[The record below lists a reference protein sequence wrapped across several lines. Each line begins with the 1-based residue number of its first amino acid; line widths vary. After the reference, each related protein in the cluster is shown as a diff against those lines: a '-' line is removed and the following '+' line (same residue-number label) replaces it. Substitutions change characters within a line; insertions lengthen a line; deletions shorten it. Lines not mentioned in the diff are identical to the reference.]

1 MKKVVT
7 SKEMASLDAYT
18 IHDVGIPSMVLMER
32 AALAVAA
39 QIQKIS
45 ADRERILVV
54 CGNGNNGGDGV
65 AVARLL
71 YLKGYHVDLFLTGNS
86 QKYSAQMAQQ
96 ILIARHYHVPE
107 VNNPTWHEY
116 TTIVDAVFG
125 VGLTRPVEGRYKEI
139 IQRMNETDAKKVA
152 VDIPSGLDGSTG
164 RVLGTAFC
172 ADLTVTFAFM
182 KQGMCF
188 YPGRSL
194 SGKVVVADIGIYDY
208 PGNYG
213 RPVWQLEREDMK
225 QLPQRVP
232 WGNKGTF
239 GKVLLVAGSKGMCGA
254 AYFAACAALNT
265 GAGMVKV
272 QTVEEN
278 RIPLQSLLPEAMVE
292 SVFSEEINQQLLSW
306 CDVLVIGPGLGCQD
320 ESRERA
326 NWFLAHGNQAGKPV
340 ILDADGLNLL
350 SMNPGWKQ
358 YLKGNTVL
366 TPHMGEM
373 GRLTGLSISE
383 LKEDP
388 VGAASDYAKETG
400 AVCVLKDAG
409 TVTAGCRDEIYI
421 NMSGNAGMAA
431 AGSGDVLS
439 GMLAGVFCMYLNN
452 IKVPDPAR
460 MAALGVF
467 LHGLCGDRAA
477 DAAGTRGMNARNILD
492 AIPLVL
498 RDFETGNREEHYGKI
513 Q

>member
-45 ADRERILVV
+45 ANRERILVV

-96 ILIARHYHVPE
+96 IQIARHYHVPE

-326 NWFLAHGNQAGKPV
+326 NWFLTHGNQAGKPV

-373 GRLTGLSISE
+373 ARLTGLDVETIQA
-383 LKEDP
+383 DP
-388 VGAASDYAKETG
+388 RGCAAAFAREHRCI
-400 AVCVLKDAG
+400 VVLKDAD
-409 TVTAGCRDEIYI
+409 TVVAAPDGRIFLYE
-421 NMSGNAGMAA
+421 GRNAGMARG
-431 AGSGDVLS
+431 GSGDVLAGFAAS
-439 GMLAGVFCMYLNN
+439 LLAQGLEPAEAAAAAVRLHGAAGMRCALRSS
-452 IKVPDPAR
+452 KVAMLPHELPE
-460 MAALGVF
+460 ALG
-467 LHGLCGDRAA
+467 GLLLE
-477 DAAGTRGMNARNILD
+477 RGL
-492 AIPLVL
+492 
-498 RDFETGNREEHYGKI
+498 
-513 Q
+513 

>member
-45 ADRERILVV
+45 AHRERILVV

-96 ILIARHYHVPE
+96 IQIARHYHVPE

-340 ILDADGLNLL
+340 ILDADG
-350 SMNPGWKQ
+350 
-358 YLKGNTVL
+358 
-366 TPHMGEM
+366 
-373 GRLTGLSISE
+373 
-383 LKEDP
+383 
-388 VGAASDYAKETG
+388 
-400 AVCVLKDAG
+400 
-409 TVTAGCRDEIYI
+409 
-421 NMSGNAGMAA
+421 
-431 AGSGDVLS
+431 
-439 GMLAGVFCMYLNN
+439 
-452 IKVPDPAR
+452 
-460 MAALGVF
+460 
-467 LHGLCGDRAA
+467 
-477 DAAGTRGMNARNILD
+477 
-492 AIPLVL
+492 
-498 RDFETGNREEHYGKI
+498 
-513 Q
+513 

>member
-1 MKKVVT
+1 
-7 SKEMASLDAYT
+7 
-18 IHDVGIPSMVLMER
+18 
-32 AALAVAA
+32 
-39 QIQKIS
+39 
-45 ADRERILVV
+45 
-54 CGNGNNGGDGV
+54 
-65 AVARLL
+65 
-71 YLKGYHVDLFLTGNS
+71 
-86 QKYSAQMAQQ
+86 
-96 ILIARHYHVPE
+96 
-107 VNNPTWHEY
+107 
-116 TTIVDAVFG
+116 
-125 VGLTRPVEGRYKEI
+125 
-139 IQRMNETDAKKVA
+139 
-152 VDIPSGLDGSTG
+152 
-164 RVLGTAFC
+164 
-172 ADLTVTFAFM
+172 M

-340 ILDADGLNLL
+340 ILDADGLKLL

-358 YLKGNTVL
+358 
-366 TPHMGEM
+366 
-373 GRLTGLSISE
+373 
-383 LKEDP
+383 
-388 VGAASDYAKETG
+388 
-400 AVCVLKDAG
+400 
-409 TVTAGCRDEIYI
+409 
-421 NMSGNAGMAA
+421 
-431 AGSGDVLS
+431 
-439 GMLAGVFCMYLNN
+439 
-452 IKVPDPAR
+452 
-460 MAALGVF
+460 
-467 LHGLCGDRAA
+467 
-477 DAAGTRGMNARNILD
+477 
-492 AIPLVL
+492 
-498 RDFETGNREEHYGKI
+498 
-513 Q
+513 